1 MKIKFYT
8 DDNLPLNKQLK
19 LNMLTIIVRSSFEER
34 GKLYP
39 QVFLGDALHELQKCS
54 NTKTLMFQKDLTLT
68 KQVHQKNVC
77 FVIIGTSKML
87 DLNLNRMFETNV
99 IMF

>member
-19 LNMLTIIVRSSFEER
+19 LHMLTIIVRSSFEER

-39 QVFLGDALHELQKCS
+39 QVFLGDPLHELQKCS

-77 FVIIGTSKML
+77 FVIIGTLKML